1 MGDRPHLAETRPT
14 LSVVVPVCDEEA
26 TLLELHRRTVAVLE
40 GLGESFE
47 LVFVDDGSRDGSLAV
62 LRRLAD
68 ADRRVK
74 VIALS
79 RNFGHL
85 MSITAGLDYARGDA
99 VLVMDGDLQDP
110 PEVIPDLVA
119 QWRLGFDVV
128 HAVRRARD
136 GETAFKRG
144 AARAFYRLLQRL
156 SPLDVPLDTGDFRL
170 LSRRAADELRR
181 IREQSRYLRGLAS
194 WVGFRQTGVAYAR
207 EQRWAGDTKFGLGRM
222 LRFGL
227 DGITSFS
234 FVPLQLATYLGLA
247 MAIGC
252 LALLGWVVFERLAG
266 VGAVPGWTSIIVVV
280 LFVAALQFL
289 ILGLH
294 GEYIGR
300 IYAEVKRR
308 PLYVVAEMHNL
319 AGRSAPEVAHPAVTV
334 AGAAGARRERR
345 AGD

>member
-1 MGDRPHLAETRPT
+1 MGDRPHLAEARPT

-26 TLLELHRRTVAVLE
+26 TLDELYRRTTAVLE
-40 GLGESFE
+40 DLGEPFE
-47 LVFVDDGSRDGSLAV
+47 LVLVDDGSRDGSLAA

-79 RNFGHL
+79 RNFGHQV
-85 MSITAGLDYARGDA
+85 SITAGLDYARGDA
-99 VLVMDGDLQDP
+99 VVVMDGDLQDP

-119 QWRLGFDVV
+119 QWRAGFDVV
-128 HAVRRARD
+128 YAVRTERA
-136 GETAFKRG
+136 GESWFKRG

-156 SPLDVPLDTGDFRL
+156 SPLQVPLDTGDFRL

-194 WVGFRQTGVAYAR
+194 WVGFRQTGVAYTR
-207 EQRWAGDTKFGLGRM
+207 DERFAGDTKFGLGGM

-234 FVPLQLATYLGLA
+234 FVPLQLATYVGLA
-247 MAIGC
+247 MAVGC
-252 LALLGWVVFERLAG
+252 LALLGHIVFERLAG
-266 VGAVPGWTSIIVVV
+266 VGAVPGWTSIIVVM
-280 LFVAALQFL
+280 LFVAGLQFL

-308 PLYVVAEMHNL
+308 PLYVVAEMHNV
-319 AGRSAPEVAHPAVTV
+319 GTRAPADVVRPPAV
-334 AGAAGARRERR
+334 AAAGGGRRERR
-345 AGD
+345 GE